1 MHLLTF
7 GSQNWN
13 MEKKFKILR
22 AMLRSSHQEVL
33 LERRILK
40 ICSKFTGE
48 HTCQSVISIKLQS
61 IFTEITIRHGC
72 SPVNLLHIF
81 RAAFLKSISWWLLLS
96 NITKTE
102 NSLQA
107 NANLLGTIWKNNT
120 AYISNV
126 KQPEGARREANGKL
140 LLKIKLVS
148 QLVALAIARNY
159 RKIVL
164 RRKKL
169 P

>member
-13 MEKKFKILR
+13 MENFFKILR
-22 AMLRSSHQEVL
+22 ANLRSSHQEVFL
-33 LERRILK
+33 GKRILK
-40 ICSKFTGE
+40 ICSKFTGQ

-81 RAAFLKSISWWLLLS
+81 RAAFLKNISWWLLLS

-102 NSLQA
+102 NSMQV
-107 NANLLGTIWKNNT
+107 NTNLLGTILKNYT
-120 AYISNV
+120 VYISNV
-126 KQPEGARREANGKL
+126 QVKTT
-140 LLKIKLVS
+140 
-148 QLVALAIARNY
+148 
-159 RKIVL
+159 
-164 RRKKL
+164 
-169 P
+169 